1 MEQNIPYSKM
11 NQFEFAPFLKL
22 FWGGMVPKGQLL
34 SKRMTLPPKR
44 PPPPPPQNKILD
56 TPLPNEY

>member
-22 FWGGMVPKGQLL
+22 FFGGGGMVPKGQLL

-44 PPPPPPQNKILD
+44 PPPPQNKILD